1 MTSTTPRSIGKP
13 LSRDHAFWVMA
24 AILLTI
30 TAISAVPSPLYAL
43 YQREWHFAD
52 SVLTEVF
59 AVYVLA
65 LLVSLL
71 VFGSLSDHVG
81 RRPVLLAAIAVEA
94 LSLVVFLASDSV
106 EWIGLAR
113 VVQGLATGV
122 ALPTLGAALID
133 LQPPEHPKLSGIVN
147 SVGPPAGL
155 ALGALSCGLLVQ
167 LAPWPTSLV
176 FIVFLGLLA
185 LAAVAVWL
193 APETSARKPGA
204 LRSLRPRVGLPAH
217 LRSDFLGIAPI
228 MVASWSLCGLYMS
241 LGPSVASEF
250 FAHTSYLTGGLVV
263 SALCGTGAVTVYVL
277 RDREPR
283 SLIRMAAA
291 WFVVGILVT
300 LAGVDFEIGPLSL
313 LGTLI
318 AGVGFGG
325 AALGSFGVLVTMP
338 RPDERGELFAFAFV
352 VSYFAFSV
360 PAVIGGFA
368 SDQYGLHNTTMVYG
382 ATVLVVSIL
391 AFFAAHARRRGED
404 SALNPE
410 A

>member
-1 MTSTTPRSIGKP
+1 
-13 LSRDHAFWVMA
+13 MA
-24 AILLTI
+24 AILLII
-30 TAISAVPSPLYAL
+30 TAISAVPSPLYAF
-43 YQREWHFAD
+43 YQQEWNFAD

-71 VFGSLSDHVG
+71 IFGSLSDHVG

-94 LSLVVFLASDSV
+94 VSLGVFLISDSV
-106 EWIGLAR
+106 ELIGVAR

-122 ALPTLGAALID
+122 ALPTLGAVLID
-133 LQPPEHPKLSGIVN
+133 LQPPGHPKLSGVVN

-155 ALGALSCGLLVQ
+155 AIGALSSGLLVQ
-167 LAPWPTSLV
+167 VAPWPSSLV
-176 FIVFLGLLA
+176 FLVFLGLLA
-185 LAAVAVWL
+185 LAAVVVWRT
-193 APETSARKPGA
+193 PETSPRKPGA
-204 LRSLRPRVGLPAH
+204 LQSLRPRVGLPAH
-217 LRSDFLGIAPI
+217 LRTDFLGIAPI

-291 WFVVGILVT
+291 WFIVGILVT
-300 LAGVDFEIGPLSL
+300 LAGVEFEIGLLAL

-352 VSYFAFSV
+352 VSYLAFSL
-360 PAVIGGFA
+360 PAVLGGFA
-368 SDQYGLHNTTMVYG
+368 SDGFGLHGTAMVYG
-382 ATVLVVSIL
+382 ASVLVVSVV
-391 AFFAAHARRRGED
+391 AFFAAHARRRSEGAAIGAE
-404 SALNPE
+404 S
-410 A
+410 